1 VYVHARSV
9 ILVTLLAVAVAG
21 YGIGRHSSAE
31 AGQSA
36 PRVIT
41 ESHSGKTFTLKRT
54 SRSVLHLSGRWIWT
68 QPKVRGGTVALS
80 PIDYESDPG
89 FKAWQITRR
98 AAGTATITSYGRPNC
113 NGCYRS
119 ARSFKLKLNVR

>member
-1 VYVHARSV
+1 V
-9 ILVTLLAVAVAG
+9 ILITLVAVAAVG
-21 YGIGRHSSAE
+21 YGVGQRSPAE

-54 SRSVLHLSGRWIWT
+54 SRSELHLSNKWNWT
-68 QPKVRGGTVALS
+68 QPKVRGGAVVLG
-80 PIDYESDPG
+80 PINYESDPG

-98 AAGTATITSYGRPNC
+98 SAGTARITAYGRPNC
-113 NGCYRS
+113 DGCYRS
-119 ARSFKLKLNVR
+119 ARSFKLKLDVR

>member
-1 VYVHARSV
+1 M
-9 ILVTLLAVAVAG
+9 ILVTLLVVAVVG
-21 YGIGRHSSAE
+21 YGVGQRSPAV

-41 ESHSGKTFTLKRT
+41 ESHSGKTFTLKRS
-54 SRSVLHLSGRWIWT
+54 SRSVLHLSNKWNWT
-68 QPKVRGGTVALS
+68 QPKVRGGAVALS

-98 AAGTATITSYGRPNC
+98 AAGTAKITAYGRPNC
-113 NGCYRS
+113 DGCYRS
-119 ARSFKLKLNVR
+119 ARSFTLKLNVR

>member
-1 VYVHARSV
+1 V
-9 ILVTLLAVAVAG
+9 ILITLLAVAVVG
-21 YGIGRHSSAE
+21 YGVGQRSPAE

-54 SRSVLHLSGRWIWT
+54 SNSVLRLSNKWNWT
-68 QPKVRGGTVALS
+68 QPKARGGTVTLT
-80 PIDYESDPG
+80 PINYESDPG

-98 AAGTATITSYGRPNC
+98 AAGVAKITAYGQPNC
-113 NGCYRS
+113 GGCMRA